1 MTSGGV
7 DSLVLGVLANLLSR
21 VSLHLEVRARVHLSE
36 PLVTAMVHSFPLNQV
51 KGAYLFA
58 RYYGILSQ
66 V

>member
-7 DSLVLGVLANLLSR
+7 DSLVLGVLVNLLSR

-36 PLVTAMVHSFPLNQV
+36 PLVTAMVISFPLNQV